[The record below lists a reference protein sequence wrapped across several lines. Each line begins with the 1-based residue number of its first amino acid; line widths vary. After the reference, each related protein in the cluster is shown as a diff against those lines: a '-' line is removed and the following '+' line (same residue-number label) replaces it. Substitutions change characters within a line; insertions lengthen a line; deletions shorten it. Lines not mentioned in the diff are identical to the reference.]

1 MNYLMHYMLSGDDE
15 DIIIGNYIADH
26 IRGAA
31 TINALPNS
39 IKKGILL
46 HRVIDRYSDMH
57 PAVKNS
63 VSLLLPHL
71 YHYAHVSVDIIYDHF
86 LVKHWQK
93 FCKKPLEQRMTE
105 FYSLLEERFETL
117 PIKSQKITR
126 KLIDNDWFRMYE
138 TLEGMQ
144 KVFNGMS
151 KRASFKSNME
161 YTVNY
166 LKQYYNE
173 FDKDFLLFTHDMVR
187 FIKLHKRYDD

>member
-1 MNYLMHYMLSGDDE
+1 MLSGDDE

-26 IRGAA
+26 IRGTA
-31 TINALPNS
+31 TINAQPNS
-39 IKKGILL
+39 IIKGILL

-63 VSLLLPHL
+63 VSLLLPFL

-86 LVKHWQK
+86 LVKHWRE
-93 FCKKPLEQRMTE
+93 FSKKPLDQCVQE
-105 FYSLLEERFETL
+105 FYALLERRFDTL
-117 PIKSQKITR
+117 PVKSQKITR
-126 KLIDNDWFRMYE
+126 KLIDNDWFSMYK
-138 TLEGMQ
+138 TLDGMQ
-144 KVFNGMS
+144 KIFEGMS

-173 FDKDFLLFTHDMVR
+173 FDKDFLLFTHDVIR
-187 FIKLHKRYDD
+187 FIKLHKRYED

>member
-93 FCKKPLEQRMTE
+93 FCKKPLEQRMKE